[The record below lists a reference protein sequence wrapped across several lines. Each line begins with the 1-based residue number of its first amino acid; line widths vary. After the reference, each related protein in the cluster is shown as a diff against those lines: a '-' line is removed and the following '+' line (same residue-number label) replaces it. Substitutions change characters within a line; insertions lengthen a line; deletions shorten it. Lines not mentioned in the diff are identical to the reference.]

1 MLIKTLLVAMLV
13 VSLLTYKFPIMIPL
27 GFSLVVF
34 YLYKVHKMLITN
46 KEIIDENNERINQS
60 ITTLLTNQKTL
71 SSDIKNIRRLVDSNG
86 KKIKEK

>member
-1 MLIKTLLVAMLV
+1 MLIKTLLVAMIV

-34 YLYKVHKMLITN
+34 YLYHVHKMLITN
-46 KEIIDENNERINQS
+46 KEIIDENNDQINRS
-60 ITTLLTNQKTL
+60 ITSLLNNQKVL

-86 KKIKEK
+86 KKIKEN